1 MTTTEIRA
9 HADRLHRD
17 RVPYVLATVVR
28 AERPTSAKP
37 GDSAL
42 VLPDGSIDGFVGG
55 VCAESTVRLEG
66 LRLLASGESEL
77 LRVTPSAAEAV
88 APEGVRVVENPCL
101 SGGTLEIFLE
111 AVIPPV
117 LVRVFG
123 DSPIA
128 RAVAQVGTALDLDVQ
143 NDVDAVRA
151 VAPDTTAV
159 VVAAHGRDEVPVLRA
174 ALDAHV
180 PYIAL
185 VASPKRS
192 AAVLAELDVPGDERA
207 RIRAPAGLD
216 IGARTPHEIAL
227 SIYAE
232 IVARRPRAD
241 PSVPAAD
248 PVPAPAEALDPVCG
262 MTVAVSPAS
271 LTLAHKG
278 VDWYF
283 CGSGCRDAFRDAPQ
297 RYLASVGA

>member
-1 MTTTEIRA
+1 MTTTELRA
-9 HADRLHRD
+9 HAERLHRD

-55 VCAESTVRLEG
+55 MCAESTVRLEG

-77 LRVTPSAAEAV
+77 LRVTPAAAEA
-88 APEGVRVVENPCL
+88 AAQEGVRVVENPCL

-128 RAVAQVGTALDLDVQ
+128 RAIAQVGTALDLDVQ
-143 NDVDAVRA
+143 NDVEAA
-151 VAPDTTAV
+151 LPVAPDTTAV

-180 PYIAL
+180 PYVAL

-192 AAVLAELDVPGDERA
+192 AAVLAELAATDDERA
-207 RIRAPAGLD
+207 SIHAPAGLD

-232 IVARRPRAD
+232 IVARRPR
-241 PSVPAAD
+241 PERAAAAGH
-248 PVPAPAEALDPVCG
+248 VVAAEALDPVCG

-271 LTLAHKG
+271 LSLSHNG
-278 VDWYF
+278 VGWYF
-283 CGSGCRDAFRDAPQ
+283 CGSGCREAFRDAPQ
-297 RYLASVGA
+297 RYLATART

>member
-1 MTTTEIRA
+1 MTTTELRA

-77 LRVTPSAAEAV
+77 LRVTPAAAGSP

-128 RAVAQVGTALDLDVQ
+128 RAIAQVGAALDLDVQ
-143 NDVDAVRA
+143 NDVDPALA
-151 VAPDTTAV
+151 VAADTTAV
-159 VVAAHGRDEVPVLRA
+159 VVAAHGRDEAPVLRA
-174 ALDAHV
+174 ALAAGV
-180 PYIAL
+180 PYVAL

-192 AAVLAELDVPGDERA
+192 AAVLAELDVAGDDRA
-207 RIRAPAGLD
+207 RVHAPAGLD

-232 IVARRPRAD
+232 IVACRPRAA
-241 PSVPAAD
+241 VPAEPAGGS
-248 PVPAPAEALDPVCG
+248 PVAEALDPVCG
-262 MTVAVSPAS
+262 MTVAVSPAGLS
-271 LTLAHKG
+271 LAHKG

-283 CGSGCRDAFRDAPQ
+283 CGTGCREAFRDAPD
-297 RYLASVGA
+297 RYLATVRA

>member
-77 LRVTPSAAEAV
+77 LRVTPSASEAV

-128 RAVAQVGTALDLDVQ
+128 RAIAQVGTALDLDVQ
-143 NDVDAVRA
+143 NDVDALRA

-159 VVAAHGRDEVPVLRA
+159 VVAAHGRDEVPVLRT
-174 ALDAHV
+174 ALDAQV

-192 AAVLAELDVPGDERA
+192 AAVLAELDATDDERA
-207 RIRAPAGLD
+207 RIHAPAGLD

-232 IVARRPRAD
+232 IVSRRPRA
-241 PSVPAAD
+241 SAPAE
-248 PVPAPAEALDPVCG
+248 PAGEAHVAEALDPVCG

-271 LTLAHKG
+271 LSLAHKG

-283 CGSGCRDAFRDAPQ
+283 CGSGCREAFRDAPQ